1 MWIKGISP
9 TVYQFPGARC
19 FLNLLPAL
27 LLCVPGLSGA
37 TFTVGNT
44 NNNGAGSFRQA
55 ILNANASAGS
65 DTIDFNIPGTAPFTI
80 SPTSALPSVTDPVI
94 IDATTQAGF
103 LDRPV
108 VELNGVSAGTGTRGL
123 LILSGNCTIRGLAI
137 NRFLGDGI
145 RIEGNGTNVIEG
157 NFLGVG
163 LSGNSDFGNG
173 EGGVT
178 IYQSRNNLIGGTTLS
193 ARNIISGS
201 NLTGIYILDP
211 QSTGN
216 RVVGNF
222 IGTDL
227 SGTIGRG
234 NIRDGVLILEAS
246 QNIIGGLTVA
256 ERNVI
261 SGNKQSGIYLFGLG
275 ASRNQILGNF
285 IGTTV
290 GGNSTVGNSENGI
303 TIHRGSSNVIG
314 AASGGGRNLLSGN
327 SQRGVFI
334 NGAGAARNVI
344 QGNFIGTDVSGTLR
358 LGNAFSGLGITG
370 SASNTIGGIQPGARN
385 LISGNK
391 QSGIAIDGTN
401 STANL
406 ILGNFIGTDV
416 TGGQPL
422 GNLLNGVL
430 LSSAP
435 GNRVGGTEV
444 GSGNLISGNSQRG
457 IFIADAGGNG
467 NQVQGNL
474 IGTDSTGLFDL
485 GNGFAGVW
493 IENAGNLIG
502 GSNAS
507 GRNVISG
514 NDQSGIYILGSS
526 ASSNLVQGN
535 FIGTD
540 ISGTVALGN
549 TIAGVAITNG
559 SFNLIGGPAPGFGNL
574 ISGNTNSGVF
584 IQGVVAQQNRIEGN
598 FVGTD
603 ASGNLAIPNRGM
615 NNSAAI
621 HLYSSPSNQIG
632 GMLPGAGNLVSGNG
646 YVGISLG
653 LAGCNGN
660 VVQGN
665 AVGTKID
672 RISSLGNVLH
682 GIEIHN
688 TSSNNIVGGV
698 IEGAGNTVA
707 HAQSSLYTGV
717 RVRDG
722 CSRNSIRG
730 NSIFSNGALG
740 IDLGVAGPT
749 ANDPGDPDSGA
760 NDLQNFPVLGSVA
773 GRYITTVQGTLNSIA
788 NKDYALDFYANG
800 TSDPS
805 GYGEGEIWLGSIG
818 VTTSGAGNAS
828 FSVTFTNA
836 TPVGRFITATATDPF
851 GSTSELSL
859 AAAIPTNA
867 PFIDSDLDGMP
878 DEFEIA
884 ANLNPLS
891 DTDATLDSDG
901 DGASNLD
908 EYKARTNPRDAN
920 SVLRLAFPVRLA
932 GGTQLRFQTVAER
945 NYGIVFSTNL
955 LNWSFLPNAANIA
968 GDRTVVQ
975 IIDSGA
981 TNAPLRLYRV
991 QLLSP

>member
-1 MWIKGISP
+1 
-9 TVYQFPGARC
+9 
-19 FLNLLPAL
+19 L
-27 LLCVPGLSGA
+27 
-37 TFTVGNT
+37 
-44 NNNGAGSFRQA
+44 RQA
-55 ILNANASAGS
+55 ILNANASVGS
-65 DTIDFNIPGTAPFTI
+65 DTIDFNISGTAPFTI

-103 LDRPV
+103 VDRPV
-108 VELNGVSAGTGTRGL
+108 VELSGASAGTRTRGL
-123 LILSGNCTIRGLAI
+123 LILSGNCTVRGLSI

-157 NFLGVG
+157 NFLGSG

-178 IYQSRNNLIGGTTLS
+178 IYRSRNNLIGGS
-193 ARNIISGS
+193 NPAARNVISGS
-201 NLTGIYILDP
+201 NLTGIYIIDP

-227 SGTIGRG
+227 SGTVGRG
-234 NIRDGVLILEAS
+234 NIRDGILISEAA
-246 QNIIGGLTVA
+246 QNIVGGLTVA
-256 ERNVI
+256 ERNII

-275 ASRNQILGNF
+275 ATRNEILGNF

-290 GGNSTVGNSENGI
+290 SGNSTLGNSEHGI
-303 TIHRGSSNVIG
+303 TIYRGSSNVIG
-314 AASGGGRNLLSGN
+314 AANSGGRNLLSGN

-344 QGNFIGTDVSGTLR
+344 QGNFIGTDVSGTLK
-358 LGNAFSGLGITG
+358 LGNALSGVGITG
-370 SASNTIGGIQPGARN
+370 SASNTIGGIQLGARN

-401 STANL
+401 SAGNL

-416 TGGQPL
+416 TGNQSL

-435 GNRVGGTEV
+435 GNQVGGTEA
-444 GSGNLISGNSQRG
+444 GSGNLISGNSQCG
-457 IFIADAGGNG
+457 VFIADAGGNG
-467 NQVQGNL
+467 NRVQGNL
-474 IGTDSTGLFDL
+474 IGTDSSGRVDM
-485 GNGFAGVW
+485 GNGFAGIW

-507 GRNVISG
+507 ARNVISG
-514 NDQSGIYILGSS
+514 NGQSGVYILGNT

-540 ISGTVALGN
+540 LSGTAALGN

-559 SFNLIGGPAPGFGNL
+559 SFNLIGGSTPGLGNL

-584 IQGVVAQQNRIEGN
+584 IQGVIAQQNRIEGN

-603 ASGNLAIPNRGM
+603 VSGNFGIPNRGVGF
-615 NNSAAI
+615 SAAI

-632 GMLPGAGNLVSGNG
+632 GTLPGAGNLVSGNG
-646 YVGISLG
+646 YVGISLS

-665 AVGTKID
+665 AIGTKVD

-688 TSSNNIVGGV
+688 TSSNNIVGGA

-730 NSIFSNGALG
+730 NLIFSNGALG
-740 IDLGVAGPT
+740 IDLGAAGPA

-760 NDLQNFPVLGSVA
+760 NDLQNYPVLVSA
-773 GRYITTVQGTLNSIA
+773 TGRYITTVQGTLNSIA
-788 NKDYALDFYANG
+788 NKAYELDFYANRIN
-800 TSDPS
+800 DPS

-818 VTTSGAGNAS
+818 VTTSGTGNAS

-836 TPVGRFITATATDPF
+836 TPVDRFITATATDPF

-878 DEFEIA
+878 DEFETA
-884 ANLNPLS
+884 ANLNPLN
-891 DTDATLDSDG
+891 DNDAILDSDG
-901 DGASNLD
+901 DGASNLN
-908 EYKARTNPRDAN
+908 EYKAGTNPRDAR
-920 SVLRLAFPVRLA
+920 SVLRLAPLA
-932 GGTQLRFQTVAER
+932 KLPEGALVRFQTVSER
-945 NYGIVFSTNL
+945 NYGIAFSTNL
-955 LNWSFLPNAANIA
+955 LNWSFLPNAANII

-975 IIDSGA
+975 ILDSGA
-981 TNAPLRLYRV
+981 TNASMRFYRV
-991 QLLSP
+991 QILLTGE